1 MICNFSC
8 IETCNLLLIHL
19 QVIQINKNPLTINLI
34 ATKTANT
41 GQLANLENDL
51 SVVVNDLAQAV
62 VETWKKKQ
70 IRFDLLQFRLS
81 ENHGNFTI
89 KKTCLF
95 FQEVFCWCQY
105 KTCRAYFRFYLPSH
119 HISNVICRYS
129 IASGVVRDMWSRM
142 AAEST
147 CLITLQHYALLN
159 AFLVVP
165 SERSQSVL
173 HHVKTS
179 FGSDLESPLN
189 CRAPQVSVSS
199 FMTASQSNLGFCYW
213 SSS

>member
-8 IETCNLLLIHL
+8 IETCILLLIHL

-81 ENHGNFTI
+81 ENHGKF
-89 KKTCLF
+89 
-95 FQEVFCWCQY
+95 
-105 KTCRAYFRFYLPSH
+105 H
-119 HISNVICRYS
+119 H
-129 IASGVVRDMWSRM
+129 
-142 AAEST
+142 
-147 CLITLQHYALLN
+147 
-159 AFLVVP
+159 
-165 SERSQSVL
+165 
-173 HHVKTS
+173 
-179 FGSDLESPLN
+179 
-189 CRAPQVSVSS
+189 
-199 FMTASQSNLGFCYW
+199 
-213 SSS
+213 

>member
-62 VETWKKKQ
+62 VETWKNKFVL
-70 IRFDLLQFRLS
+70 ICYNFDYLKIT
-81 ENHGNFTI
+81 ENFTI

-119 HISNVICRYS
+119 HISNVMCRYS